1 MTFEKLKVRTRKEL
15 ADLAKR
21 HRVEGWHGMKKDEL
35 IEALL
40 SMHHARRK
48 AQSRKN
54 GRPGG
59 ANGSSNGESR
69 SRKHPAER
77 PELAPARSV
86 AHKKP
91 AMNGHARRLL
101 NGGRAGSKDRLV
113 VQVCN
118 AWWIRAQWE
127 LTPQM
132 IARAEA
138 ALGTEWHQATPIIRV
153 YDVTRNDLST
163 SAKSFLKDIEIHG
176 EVDHWYIPVDKPS
189 QQLKMQIG
197 YRAPSGKF
205 FAMARSNG
213 VTTPKPGTRG
223 VVKQN
228 GNGKATNGHSFE
240 FGIREIHETQPA
252 SLSFLAERAVVG
264 RAVDESAD
272 FTFTLEAE
280 LIVFGKTDP
289 RHEFTLMGE
298 AVPVAEDGSF
308 SVQFHL
314 PNGRQVIPAVTV
326 TSDGAE
332 TRTIV
337 MAIERN
343 TKELEPQLLEEMS
356 P

>member
-15 ADLAKR
+15 ADMAKR

-40 SMHHARRK
+40 SMYQDRQK

-54 GRPGG
+54 GSANGNHPESRPRRPGS
-59 ANGSSNGESR
+59 NGSEIATLRNGN
-69 SRKHPAER
+69 
-77 PELAPARSV
+77 
-86 AHKKP
+86 HKKP
-91 AMNGHARRLL
+91 AMSGPARRLV
-101 NGGRAGSKDRLV
+101 NGTRHATKDQLVARA
-113 VQVCN
+113 CN
-118 AWWIRAQWE
+118 SWWIHVQWE
-127 LTPQM
+127 LSPQI

-138 ALGTEWHQATPIIRV
+138 ALGTEWHQAVPIIRL
-153 YDVTRNDLST
+153 YDVTKSDLST
-163 SAKSFLKDIEIHG
+163 TAKSFLKDIPIHG

-189 QQLKMQIG
+189 QQLRLQIG

-205 FAMARSNG
+205 FAMARSNT
-213 VTTPKPGTRG
+213 VSTPKPGTRG
-223 VVKQN
+223 VVRQN
-228 GNGKATNGHSFE
+228 GNGKGRNGESEE
-240 FGIREIHETQPA
+240 FLIREIHETQAA
-252 SLSFLAERAVVG
+252 SLSFLAERTVTS

-272 FTFTLEAE
+272 FTFSLEAE
-280 LIVFGKTDP
+280 LIVFGTTDP

-308 SVQFHL
+308 SVRFSL
-314 PNGRQVIPAVTV
+314 PNGRQVIPAVAV
-326 TSDGAE
+326 TPDGAE